1 MFPYDPVGDTA
12 GLKRKRIAHVYT
24 MPRVHNFLK
33 LLHNNAIQVVPT
45 TPKAIVVVQP
55 VQKAAMVLVKPADTV
70 TVVYLEHKHFAA
82 AVTQERYDMP
92 RPDALA
98 IALLEEEEYPHKS

>member
-1 MFPYDPVGDTA
+1 
-12 GLKRKRIAHVYT
+12 
-24 MPRVHNFLK
+24 MPRVHNLIK
-33 LLHNNAIQVVPT
+33 LLHNNAVQVVST

-55 VQKAAMVLVKPADTV
+55 VQTAAMVLVKPADTV

-82 AVTQERYDMP
+82 AFTPERYDMP

-98 IALLEEEEYPHKS
+98 IAHLEDEEYPHKS